1 MSDISIVRWFLGLT
15 LEEDSPRYFSND
27 NNKSIVIKYQR
38 MYEINALSTI
48 SNNIHRQIMEYR
60 FDNHLK
66 NHIVGFYTGKY
77 LWKIIKIPESCK
89 FIDYDDT
96 SLVLTCGRDIV
107 DENFIKGLTDNS
119 FKIDLDTFKSIIES
133 NPYE

>member
-15 LEEDSPRYFSND
+15 LEENTFRYFSNND
-27 NNKSIVIKYQR
+27 KSIVLRYLQSNGIST
-38 MYEINALSTI
+38 LSVI
-48 SNNIHRQIMEYR
+48 LNDVHRQIMEYS

-66 NHIVGFYTGKY
+66 TYTICFYTEKY

-96 SLVLTCGRDIV
+96 SLVLTYGRDIL
-107 DENFIKGLTDNS
+107 DENFIENLNKNYVGIS
-119 FKIDLDTFKSIIES
+119 LDKFRSLIES
-133 NPYE
+133 NSHE